1 MITTAS
7 TPRSAPVG
15 ARSRDYTS
23 FSELSTY
30 RGCPLRHH
38 FRYVLGLP
46 EPTVSASLVFGR
58 AIHQAVEHHFNELL
72 AGNEPPTL
80 DSLLASTIGPGVKPT
95 AEVSPSAKMMTF
107 RG

>member
-80 DSLLASTIGPGVKPT
+80 DSLLRVRSGL
-95 AEVSPSAKMMTF
+95 E
-107 RG
+107 